1 MGGFIATET
10 SGRGQRVWSCD
21 WCEQDSYHM
30 WQHISARS
38 STGGECF
45 GQDLLDRSDGR
56 WMNGQERQHTC
67 SCNHTHTHTLIN
79 IHVMSPDEYV
89 QCVSLQ
95 RPLLVRKLPIMHWAN
110 DRWYSRFP
118 GLRVWLTNNFISP
131 LVSLSP
137 AWGSERAIM
146 TLLHHHEEFV
156 CCCLCLVII
165 ETAWRTT
172 QTASVSVPQQPSINI
187 KTYSTCV
194 TVSGAANLMNINN
207 WP

>member
-1 MGGFIATET
+1 MGGV
-10 SGRGQRVWSCD
+10 SGCGHVTDVSRILTTCG
-21 WCEQDSYHM
+21 
-30 WQHISARS
+30 
-38 STGGECF
+38 STLAPAAAPAVSVLGRICLTAVTDAGWTV
-45 GQDLLDRSDGR
+45 RSDS
-56 WMNGQERQHTC
+56 TPAAAIT
-67 SCNHTHTHTLIN
+67 HTHTHTLIN